1 MINAEEYIGLLRQM
15 IRIPSPSFGEDR
27 VCSLL
32 SSALDDFGLPHRRA
46 GNNLIVPCSS
56 FSTRRKTLALLAHI
70 DTVPASAGYT
80 RDPYDPGN
88 DSSIVHGLGSNDDG
102 GSVVTMIAAFRHF
115 FEMDLPVN
123 LLLVL
128 GCVGFMF
135 GTGGGALIAKTMGER
150 KQDKANEIFTLIIT
164 VSALCGVVLAVL
176 GFFLLRPV
184 AEFMGAEGELL
195 EQSIIY
201 GRIILIALPFY
212 ILQFE
217 FQCLFA
223 TAEKPKLG
231 LYVTVASGVA
241 NMILDAL
248 LVGVIPL
255 GVTGAAAATAIS
267 EFIGGV
273 VPLVYFARKNDSR
286 LRLVKFKFDGN
297 VLLKTCTNGSSEF
310 MSNVSMSIVSML
322 YNMQLMKYAGA
333 DGVAAYGVLMYVSMI
348 FQAIFIGFAV
358 GTAPIVGFNFGAQN
372 TSELKGLLSK
382 SLRIIGVC
390 AVFMFAAGELFARP
404 LGKLFVGYDDELL
417 EMTVHAFSIFS
428 FSFLFSGFSIFG
440 SSFFTALN
448 DGLTSALISFLR
460 TLVFQLAAVL
470 LFPLIWELD
479 GIWLSIVGA
488 EVMSITATVLFLIG
502 KRKRYGY

>member
-1 MINAEEYIGLLRQM
+1 MDIKLSDHFTYRRLLRYAL
-15 IRIPSPSFGEDR
+15 PSIIMMVFTSIYGIVDGFF
-27 VCSLL
+27 VSNY
-32 SSALDDFGLPHRRA
+32 A
-46 GNNLIVPCSS
+46 G
-56 FSTRRKTLALLAHI
+56 KT
-70 DTVPASAGYT
+70 PF
-80 RDPYDPGN
+80 
-88 DSSIVHGLGSNDDG
+88 
-102 GSVVTMIAAFRHF
+102 AA
-115 FEMDLPVN
+115 VN
-123 LLLVL
+123 FIMPLLLVL

-135 GTGGGALIAKTMGER
+135 GTGGSALIAKTMGER
-150 KQDKANEIFTLIIT
+150 KEDKANEIFTLII
-164 VSALCGVVLAVL
+164 VSSVISGVLLAVL

-184 AEFMGAEGELL
+184 AVLMGASGELL
-195 EQSIIY
+195 EQCIIY

-248 LVGVIPL
+248 LVAVFPL
-255 GVTGAAAATAIS
+255 GIAGAAAATAIS
-267 EFIGGV
+267 EFAGGV
-273 VPLVYFARKNDSR
+273 IPLIYFAKENDSR
-286 LRLVKFKFDGN
+286 LHLVKFKFDGKA
-297 VLLKTCTNGSSEF
+297 LLKTCTNGSSEF

-322 YNMQLMKYAGA
+322 YNVQLMKYAGE

-348 FQAIFIGFAV
+348 FQAIFIGYSV
-358 GTAPIVGFNFGAQN
+358 GTAPITGFNFGAQN
-372 TSELKGLLSK
+372 KEELKGLLSK
-382 SLRIIGVC
+382 SLRIIGIC
-390 AVFMFAAGELFARP
+390 AVCMFAAGQLLSEP
-404 LGKLFVGYDDELL
+404 LGKIFVSYDDELL
-417 EMTVHAFSIFS
+417 KMTVHAFGIFS

-470 LFPLIWELD
+470 LFPLVWGLD

-488 EVMSITATVLFLIG
+488 EIMSIIATILFLIA